1 MVERRSVKNGK
12 SDCTDG
18 TICLNPDNR
27 KRLITLE
34 GWSRRWLTSCHF
46 HPLARPCQCVCLFI
60 YLHRQVTEN
69 TLKLA
74 KACVKCETSQ
84 GTVVCNICRFL
95 WLNLTSEHVRQAVR
109 HDEPNTSYLER
120 CNYSCDIGSGTEGWT
135 LSWLDAGLCKA
146 QNFLEFAPPHSSWL
160 RLITHLFRGF

>member
-1 MVERRSVKNGK
+1 MERGNG
-12 SDCTDG
+12 DCSDG

-46 HPLARPCQCVCLFI
+46 HPLACPCQRVWLFI
-60 YLHRQVTEN
+60 FAPAGNGKN

-74 KACVKCETSQ
+74 KVRVKCETSQ

-146 QNFLEFAPPHSSWL
+146 QNFLEFAVFFSPRCGS
-160 RLITHLFRGF
+160 